1 MSEQHEYPAL
11 DSVIHL
17 VGPDGRDVAF
27 EFVDAVKYQDRDYV
41 VLLPAQEED
50 ADEVVIMRVEGEGEM
65 QDFITRS
72 DDREARAVFA
82 IFREQCSDLFDFAD

>member
-11 DSVIHL
+11 DSVIRL
-17 VGPDGRDVAF
+17 IGPDGREVAF
-27 EFVDAVKYQDRDYV
+27 GFVDTVKHQGRDYV
-41 VLLPAQEED
+41 VLLPVEEEA
-50 ADEVVIMRVEGEGEM
+50 ADEVVIMRVEGDGDM
-65 QDFITRS
+65 QDFVTLS